1 MVKRDYIVW
10 TAESPLIF
18 FWQLSLSPVV
28 CLPSTNMLISWHLHL
43 VECYLS
49 LSLWC
54 ICWSLTVRQT
64 HHLKYFLTFQGIELF
79 GWWVPLMTW
88 RLSEEGSCLLQICV
102 LILGWKLSLQEWVWC
117 GERGHEYCAPALE
130 MISILSRSVT
140 VIFHSIYLKGEDVS
154 SALQIRTWQLF
165 ILEKNS
171 EVKLLI
177 EENAL
182 KKNFQDIPFLDLCL
196 WF

>member
-1 MVKRDYIVW
+1 MSDLVSGETGPHCLDSR
-10 TAESPLIF
+10 ESFDF

-28 CLPSTNMLISWHLHL
+28 SLPSTNMLISWHLHL

-54 ICWSLTVRQT
+54 ICWGLAVKQA

-117 GERGHEYCAPALE
+117 GERGHVCCAPALE
-130 MISILSRSVT
+130 MISILWGVSQSFFT
-140 VIFHSIYLKGEDVS
+140 VSIWRETM
-154 SALQIRTWQLF
+154 SAPLYR
-165 ILEKNS
+165 
-171 EVKLLI
+171 
-177 EENAL
+177 
-182 KKNFQDIPFLDLCL
+182 
-196 WF
+196 